1 MPNSTDSETFTASR
15 WTKGNLFFPVRII
28 VTPQHVSRVKAR
40 LFGSSEES
48 IALGKVAS
56 VQISTG
62 VIWSNIRIDSSGG
75 TAPITSHGHRKADA
89 LRIRELIES
98 YQEAP
103 ERRKPA
109 SRPGC
114 LKFNKHKDL
123 PQFRLAIDTYF
134 ASC

>member
-1 MPNSTDSETFTASR
+1 MGLIRRVGVPPAQRNKAPRGFTRSNQSTMPNLLASETFTASR
-15 WTKGNLFFPVRII
+15 WTRGNLFFPVRII
-28 VTPQHVSRVKAR
+28 VTPQHVSRLKSR

-75 TAPITSHGHRKADA
+75 SDPITSHGHRKADA

-98 YQEAP
+98 YQSEQ
-103 ERRKPA
+103 RK
-109 SRPGC
+109 
-114 LKFNKHKDL
+114 
-123 PQFRLAIDTYF
+123 
-134 ASC
+134 